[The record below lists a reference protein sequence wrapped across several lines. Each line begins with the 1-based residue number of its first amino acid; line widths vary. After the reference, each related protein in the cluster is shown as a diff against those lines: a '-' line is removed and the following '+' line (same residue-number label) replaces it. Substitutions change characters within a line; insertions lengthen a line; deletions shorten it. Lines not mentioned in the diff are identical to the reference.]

1 MRNIACYCSVILLA
15 AAAGMSGCSN
25 LEFASHWRTGDI
37 TIDGQNKEWDGLLT
51 PLDDKL
57 TSVGMVNDSSNLY
70 IGLVTANRD
79 LARQIMRRGITFW
92 FDREGGKRKTF
103 GIRFPLG
110 YEGYAPSGDSPN
122 EGSGQGEASRNER
135 IAEASGELDLYGPR
149 EGDIHRMTLAEAE
162 GIEVKAKVD
171 RGMLVY
177 EMKVPLEE
185 DAHHPFAVGAKAGTL
200 IGVGVETSS
209 ERQGERP
216 SEGMTR
222 GDGGGRGFG
231 GRGRGGGGMGGGGRR
246 AAPQSQ
252 AAPLDVWAKVQLS
265 PRINAQ

>member
-1 MRNIACYCSVILLA
+1 MRITACSCSVLLLA
-15 AAAGMSGCSN
+15 GVAAISGCSR
-25 LEFASHWRTGDI
+25 LELASHWRTGQVK
-37 TIDGQNKEWDGLLT
+37 IDGQNSEWEGLLT

-57 TSVGMVNDSSNLY
+57 TSVGLVNDSSYLY
-70 IGLVTANRD
+70 IGLITANRD
-79 LARQIMRRGITFW
+79 LARQIMRRGLTLW
-92 FDREGGKRKTF
+92 FDRDGGKKKAF

-110 YEGYAPSGDSPN
+110 YEGYAPSLDAPN
-122 EGSGQGEASRNER
+122 AGTGQEEASRNER

-185 DAHHPFAVGAKAGTL
+185 DSHHPFAVGAKAGTL
-200 IGVGVETSS
+200 IGIGVETTG

-231 GRGRGGGGMGGGGRR
+231 GRGRGGGGMGGGARR

-252 AAPLDVWAKVQLS
+252 AAPLDIWAKVLLS
-265 PRINAQ
+265 TRVDAQ